1 MQKTNRRLA
10 IAGFAAGLM
19 GFTALSG
26 AAFAQQTTLS
36 LFSPN
41 DQAAVAYTEA
51 MIAAFEAANPDIN
64 VEMEIGPGGT
74 ERDNM
79 VKSRLATGTMNDVFV
94 YNAGSLF
101 QAINPMQS
109 TVDLTNEP
117 YMSTI
122 LSSFKQTVAAPD
134 GTLRGVPY
142 GQAMGGGILYNKRV
156 YEELGLSVPMT
167 WDEFMANNAK
177 IKEAGMAPVIQTF
190 GDTWTSQLFILAD
203 YFNVQSKNPQ
213 FADMYTRGEA
223 KYADTPAAMAGFQKQ
238 ADVFNAGDL
247 NEDFGA
253 ATLNDGLRMV
263 AAGEGVHYPMLTFAV
278 GTIAQD
284 YPEQLN
290 DVGFFALPGDD
301 AAINGTTVWMPTA
314 LYISATTPNLEA
326 AKKLVAFVA
335 SKEGGCDPWVE
346 LNAITGPFLI
356 QGCELPADVPAAVTD
371 LQTYFTADGRTA
383 PALEFLSP
391 VKGPSLENITVE
403 VGSGIRTPEDAAAL
417 YDEDVRKQAQQLGL
431 PGW

>member
-1 MQKTNRRLA
+1 MTIELRRRALV
-10 IAGFAAGLM
+10 GLTAGLM
-19 GFTALSG
+19 SMTGMVGLAM
-26 AAFAQQTTLS
+26 AQQTTLS

-64 VEMEIGPGGT
+64 VEMEVGPGGT

-94 YNAGSLF
+94 YNTGSLF
-101 QAINPMQS
+101 QAINPIQS
-109 TVDLTNEP
+109 TADLTNEA

-122 LSSFKQTVAAPD
+122 LNSFKQTVTAPD

-142 GQAMGGGILYNKRV
+142 GQAMGGGILYNKKV
-156 YEELGLSVPMT
+156 YEELGLSVPTT
-167 WDEFMANNAK
+167 WDEFMANNVK
-177 IKEAGMAPVIQTF
+177 IKEAGKAPVIQTF

-203 YFNVQSKNPQ
+203 YFNVQAKNPQ
-213 FADMYTRGEA
+213 FAEMYTRGEA
-223 KYADTPAAMAGFQKQ
+223 TYANTPEAMAGFQKQ

-284 YPEQLN
+284 YPDQLN

-314 LYISATTPNLEA
+314 LYISANTPNMEA

-356 QGCELPADVPAAVTD
+356 QGCELPADVPTAVSD

-403 VGSGIRTPEDAAAL
+403 VGSGIRPPEDAAAL
-417 YDEDVRKQAQQLGL
+417 YDEDVKKQAQQLGL

>member
-1 MQKTNRRLA
+1 MTIELRRRALV
-10 IAGFAAGLM
+10 GLTAGLM
-19 GFTALSG
+19 SMTGMVGLAM
-26 AAFAQQTTLS
+26 AQQTTLS

-64 VEMEIGPGGT
+64 VEMEVGPGGT

-94 YNAGSLF
+94 YNTGSLF
-101 QAINPMQS
+101 QAINPVQS
-109 TVDLTNEP
+109 TADLTNEA

-122 LSSFKQTVAAPD
+122 LNSFKQTVTAPD

-142 GQAMGGGILYNKRV
+142 GQAMGGGILYNKKV
-156 YEELGLSVPMT
+156 YEELGLSVPTT
-167 WDEFMANNAK
+167 WDEFMANNVK
-177 IKEAGMAPVIQTF
+177 IKEAGKAPVIQTF

-203 YFNVQSKNPQ
+203 YFNVQAKNPQ
-213 FADMYTRGEA
+213 FAEMYTRGEA
-223 KYADTPAAMAGFQKQ
+223 TYANTPEAMAGFQKQ

-284 YPEQLN
+284 YPDQLN

-314 LYISATTPNLEA
+314 LYISANTPNMEA

-356 QGCELPADVPAAVTD
+356 QGCELPADVPTAVSD

-417 YDEDVRKQAQQLGL
+417 YDEDVKKQAQQLGL

>member
-1 MQKTNRRLA
+1 MTIALRRKAFVGLT
-10 IAGFAAGLM
+10 AGLM
-19 GFTALSG
+19 SMTGMVGLVM
-26 AAFAQQTTLS
+26 AQQTTLS

-64 VEMEIGPGGT
+64 VEMEVGPGGT

-101 QAINPMQS
+101 QAINPVQT

-117 YMSTI
+117 YMANI

-142 GQAMGGGILYNKRV
+142 GQAMGGGILYNKKV

-167 WDEFMANNAK
+167 WADFMANNAK
-177 IKEAGMAPVIQTF
+177 IREAGKAPVIQTF

-203 YFNVQSKNPQ
+203 YFNVQAKNPQ
-213 FADMYTRGEA
+213 FAEMYTRGEA
-223 KYADTPAAMAGFQKQ
+223 KYATDAAAMAGFQKQ

-253 ATLNDGLRMV
+253 ATLNDGLRML
-263 AAGEGVHYPMLTFAV
+263 AAGEGAHYPMLTFAV

-284 YPEQLN
+284 YPDQVN
-290 DVGFFALPGDD
+290 DIGFFALPGDD

-314 LYISATTPNLEA
+314 LYISANTPNMEA

-346 LNAITGPFLI
+346 INAITGPFLI
-356 QGCELPADVPAAVTD
+356 QGCELPTDVNPAVAD

-417 YDEDVRKQAQQLGL
+417 YDEDVKKQAQQLGL

>member
-1 MQKTNRRLA
+1 MNMFTRRGLV
-10 IAGFAAGLM
+10 GLTAGLM
-19 GFTALSG
+19 AMTGMVGIAM
-26 AAFAQQTTLS
+26 AQQTNLT

-51 MIAAFEAANPDIN
+51 MVAAFEAANPDIS
-64 VEMEIGPGGT
+64 VEIEVGPGGT

-79 VKSRLATGTMNDVFV
+79 VKSRLATGSMSDVFV
-94 YNAGSLF
+94 YNTGSLF
-101 QAINPMQS
+101 QAINPAQT
-109 TVDLTNEP
+109 TVDLSNEP

-122 LSSFKQTVAAPD
+122 LDSFKQTVTATD

-142 GQAMGGGILYNKRV
+142 GQAMGGGVLYNKKV
-156 YEELGLSVPMT
+156 YEELGLSVPTT
-167 WDEFMANNAK
+167 WDGFMANNVK
-177 IKEAGMAPVIQTF
+177 IKEAGKAPVIQTF
-190 GDTWTSQLFILAD
+190 GDTWTSQLFVLAD
-203 YFNVQSKNPQ
+203 YYNVQAVEPD
-213 FADMYTRGEA
+213 FAARYTANEA
-223 KYADTPAAMAGFQKQ
+223 KYAGNSAAMGGFQKQ

-253 ATLNDGLRMV
+253 AVLDDGLRML
-263 AAGEGVHYPMLTFAV
+263 AQGEGAHYPMLTFAV
-278 GTIAQD
+278 GTIAQN
-284 YPEQLN
+284 YPDLVN

-301 AAINGTTVWMPTA
+301 AAKNGTTVWMPTA
-314 LYISATTPNLEA
+314 LYISANSPNLEA
-326 AKKLVAFVA
+326 AKKLVAFVG

-346 LNAITGPFLI
+346 INAITGPFLI

-417 YDEDVRKQAQQLGL
+417 YDEDVKKQAQQLGL